1 MKSNS
6 KATGGRGK
14 GKGKAKAE
22 EGNNNTTAAGEDGGV
37 EDENEDFI
45 TGGADDLSWL
55 IKRVTFR
62 LHETYPSPNRREF
75 STFSHILSE
84 VATNADNHAINLCL
98 FHLLR
103 FICRHQN
110 TNLLEIQLKSGR

>member
-1 MKSNS
+1 MKAKSG
-6 KATGGRGK
+6 TGGRGKGQGQGK
-14 GKGKAKAE
+14 GKGKAKLE
-22 EGNNNTTAAGEDGGV
+22 EGITTSGADEV

-75 STFSHILSE
+75 
-84 VATNADNHAINLCL
+84 
-98 FHLLR
+98 R
-103 FICRHQN
+103 G
-110 TNLLEIQLKSGR
+110 GRGVSCC